1 MSETTKNETL
11 DPIPDKD
18 LDAIHLRETCER
30 LRTVLAS
37 ADREMSLVR
46 RDIDSLPAEPGL
58 PTEYRDAY
66 GRIVA
71 LLIAAENA
79 LKESAEKSENLQEA
93 FYDAGVLRC
102 SEMGSAAQ
110 ALIATARRN
119 VEGINAAEIRV
130 RHAIRSAREA
140 LVAHADLGVVNW
152 TMPFEVTF
160 TVLLRPSP
168 RRRFYETCADDEPL
182 EITVQ
187 YLLNF
192 WRHDEDDESDTTN
205 WNICSIWPDC
215 PLIGDHH
222 GYLVHC
228 LLDHNGFPWQ
238 ALAHICEIGVK
249 VSFNDWE
256 TAWSV
261 ETAPQAGV
269 NGSP

>member
-1 MSETTKNETL
+1 MSETTKNETP
-11 DPIPDKD
+11 DPIPDKV
-18 LDAIHLRETCER
+18 LDAIHLREICER

-37 ADREMSLVR
+37 ADRNLSLVR

-58 PTEYRDAY
+58 PIEYRDAY
-66 GRIVA
+66 RRIVA
-71 LLIAAENA
+71 MLIAAETA
-79 LKESAEKSENLQEA
+79 LKESAEKSEEMLEA
-93 FYDAGVLRC
+93 LYESGLLRC
-102 SEMGSAAQ
+102 SEMGSAAP
-110 ALIATARRN
+110 ALIDTARRN

-140 LVAHADLGVVNW
+140 LLADADLGVVDW

-168 RRRFYETCADDEPL
+168 LRRFYETCADDEPL

-187 YLLNF
+187 YLLNL
-192 WRHDEDDESDTTN
+192 WRHDEDHESETTN

-238 ALAHICEIGVK
+238 ALAHIREIGVK

-256 TAWSV
+256 TAWPA
-261 ETAPQAGV
+261 ETAPPPGV
-269 NGSP
+269 NGSA